1 MLERQAKPWPQ
12 NGDLE
17 AAITRHRVTARR
29 MVGCPG
35 DTPMRS
41 DKSGYPMNRQ
51 FSDVPQDQPVIA
63 AERLGFEAEVCAF
76 SVFSYLSLSHDN
88 TTL

>member
-1 MLERQAKPWPQ
+1 
-12 NGDLE
+12 
-17 AAITRHRVTARR
+17 

-51 FSDVPQDQPVIA
+51 FSDLPQDQPVIA